1 VDVGLLWCDTSR
13 KRALEEKVSAAVAA
27 YLAKPR
33 FEGQVPNVCYVH
45 HGMLPDD
52 KEIRLDGVRVVP
64 ATNIP
69 PFHLLVGVEEN
80 GRGSR

>member
-1 VDVGLLWCDTSR
+1 M
-13 KRALEEKVSAAVAA
+13 SAAVAA

-64 ATNIP
+64 AADIP
-69 PFHLLVGVEEN
+69 PFHLLWE
-80 GRGSR
+80 

>member
-1 VDVGLLWCDTSR
+1 VDIGLLCCDTSK
-13 KRALEEKVSAAVAA
+13 KRSLEAKVSAAVAA

-45 HGMLPDD
+45 HGMLPDG

-69 PFHLLVGVEEN
+69 PFHLFVGVEEN
-80 GRGSR
+80 GRSSE